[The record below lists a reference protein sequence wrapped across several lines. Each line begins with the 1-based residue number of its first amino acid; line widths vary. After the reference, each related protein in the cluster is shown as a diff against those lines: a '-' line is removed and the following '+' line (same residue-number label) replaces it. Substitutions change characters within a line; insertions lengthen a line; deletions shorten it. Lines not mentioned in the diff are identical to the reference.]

1 MNKTDYIT
9 KIERMIEEGIKNGTY
24 AVTDDTTMQYLK
36 RFQDFL
42 RRNIKK
48 YEHYNEIYP
57 ESNEPAKM
65 YGTAKTHK
73 FDSTDNIKLTKL
85 KFRPIIDQTGTYTY
99 KAAKVISRYL
109 KPLCDSEYTIKRYT
123 VLC

>member
-1 MNKTDYIT
+1 MNKADYIKKMET
-9 KIERMIEEGIKNGTY
+9 MIEEGIKNGTY
-24 AVTDDTTMQYLK
+24 AEAGDTIMQDLK

-42 RRNIKK
+42 RRNFKN
-48 YEHYNEIYP
+48 YEHYSGMYP

-73 FDSTDNIKLTKL
+73 FDSTDKIKITKL

-109 KPLCDSEYTIKRYT
+109 KPLCNSDAIKDT
-123 VLC
+123 QSFD

>member
-1 MNKTDYIT
+1 M
-9 KIERMIEEGIKNGTY
+9 
-24 AVTDDTTMQYLK
+24 
-36 RFQDFL
+36 
-42 RRNIKK
+42 
-48 YEHYNEIYP
+48 YP

-73 FDSTDNIKLTKL
+73 FDSTDNIKITKL

-109 KPLCDSEYTIKRYT
+109 KPLCDSDAIKDT
-123 VLC
+123 QSFD